1 MSHPELQAW
10 GRIADER
17 DREFRAIVST
27 IKELETKLT
36 EITADRDSEKQTRK
50 NWMKRATEVESR
62 AVRALSSAMFL
73 L

>member
-62 AVRALSSAMFL
+62 AVCALSIAMFL

>member
-10 GRIADER
+10 SRIADER
-17 DREFRAIVST
+17 DREFRAIIST